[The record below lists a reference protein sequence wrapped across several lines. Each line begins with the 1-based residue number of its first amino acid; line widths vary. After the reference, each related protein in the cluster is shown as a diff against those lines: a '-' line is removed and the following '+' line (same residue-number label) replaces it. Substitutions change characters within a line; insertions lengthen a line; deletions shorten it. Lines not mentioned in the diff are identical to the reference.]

1 MDFSTQLDALQ
12 QHVADTKSAAQA
24 AASESRDQLRQRI
37 DQAQVDMNLAV
48 KDAKQQAGEAAASAR
63 SKWAQMKTDAAARMD
78 DLQAKIDKRAQQLDA
93 RAAASLIA
101 GLLAAASTIGV
112 TAVAGRDPGRHRQR
126 HQVRCRSR
134 ERERGD
140 SEPLLPPD
148 DLAGHAIAPPLT
160 ADPLARSGSADQP
173 LDPLA
178 GLADGERGED

>member
-93 RAAASLIA
+93 RAAGSAGRHRRPRVRRRARQGSGLLGFAFDLAARSSAVSLIA
-101 GLLAAASTIGV
+101 GLLAAASTI
-112 TAVAGRDPGRHRQR
+112 
-126 HQVRCRSR
+126 
-134 ERERGD
+134 
-140 SEPLLPPD
+140 
-148 DLAGHAIAPPLT
+148 
-160 ADPLARSGSADQP
+160 
-173 LDPLA
+173 
-178 GLADGERGED
+178 